1 MKTHWT
7 LYGGCILLTALLA
20 IACGGQRNEDSVG
33 RQIAKSI
40 MGAES
45 PQKPQTIVD
54 VGAKAIL
61 DDYAILTVTGI
72 QRHWYEEGEP
82 SAYTGASRCP
92 EPVAAGKERIRLEM
106 TFSNDTGYVIDLSL
120 ADLGFDSQDVLLGT
134 TDVCV
139 YMGDDAHL
147 DLSQQI
153 APGQSTSGYGAYDVP
168 AGLPDLTLM
177 YTPDYQDV
185 GWAGQ
190 RVGVHLW

>member
-20 IACGGQRNEDSVG
+20 ITCGGQSNEDSVG
-33 RQIAKSI
+33 KQVAKSI

-45 PQKPQTIVD
+45 PQTPQTIVD
-54 VGAKAIL
+54 VGAKAII
-61 DDYAILTVTGI
+61 DSYATLTVTGI
-72 QRHWYEEGEP
+72 QRHWYEGGEP
-82 SAYTGASRCP
+82 PAYTGASRCP
-92 EPVAAGKERIRLEM
+92 EPVAAGKERIRLGM
-106 TFSNDTGYVIDLSL
+106 TFTNDTGYVIDLSL
-120 ADLGFDSQDVLLGT
+120 ADIGFDSQDVLLDAAT
-134 TDVCV
+134 VCA

-153 APGQSTSGYGAYDVP
+153 APGQSTSGYMAYDVP
-168 AGLPDLTLM
+168 TDLLDLTLM
-177 YTPDYQDV
+177 YTPDYQDE